1 MFNKYNN
8 LKMFPRKFFHK
19 NRLCRTGNRI
29 RKISTKVITVQFEKE
44 VWAWTSFF
52 ASEREYACWK
62 SHL

>member
-44 VWAWTSFF
+44 V
-52 ASEREYACWK
+52 
-62 SHL
+62 